1 MPWSCNVKYYKQTY
15 KAFRESCCVT
25 LNFLRNLR
33 VKRDHSN
40 GYLLLTFDDILFFFF
55 SIKPQKD
62 WPYVKY
68 VTVNY
73 FS

>member
-55 SIKPQKD
+55 F
-62 WPYVKY
+62 
-68 VTVNY
+68 N
-73 FS
+73 